1 MKVTINEL
9 DTFVSIVD
17 EGTISQAAEHLGV
30 TVSAVSRALSRL
42 EKKLNTSLFRRTTRR
57 LELTQEGEKY
67 LERVRSILSDLEDA
81 GDMMVKNKEV
91 PSGKLRI
98 DAATPFMLHVIAP
111 LIDKYSNAYPQ
122 IDIELV
128 SNESLVDLLEARTD
142 VAVRIGELKDSSL
155 SATPLGLSQ
164 IRILASPVYLKKHGT
179 PKIVEDLVH
188 HQLLGFNSLEK
199 LNDWP
204 IYDAANN
211 LFHIHTNIKAD
222 SGETLRQLAL
232 CGIGI
237 VCLSDFMTYQDIQK
251 GDLIQLFESSTIK
264 MQQPINLVYYKNRK
278 LSERVSSFIE
288 FLKATPAP
296 IWYAQ
301 KRRFKMSKK

>member
-9 DTFVSIVD
+9 VTFISIVD
-17 EGTISQAAEHLGV
+17 EGTISQAAEHLDV

-42 EKKLNTSLFRRTTRR
+42 EKKLNTALFRRTTRR

-67 LERVRSILSDLEDA
+67 LVRVRSILEELEA
-81 GDMMVKNKEV
+81 AENMLIMNKEV

-111 LIDKYSNAYPQ
+111 LIDKYSSAYPQ
-122 IDIELV
+122 IDIELI
-128 SNESLVDLLEARTD
+128 SNENLVDLLEQRTD
-142 VAVRIGELKDSSL
+142 IAVRIGELKDSTL

-164 IRILASPVYLKKHGT
+164 LRILASPAYLKKHGT
-179 PKIVEDLVH
+179 PQNLEELAQ
-188 HQLLGFNSLEK
+188 HQLLGFSSLEK

-204 IYDAANN
+204 IYDAFNN
-211 LFHIHTNIKAD
+211 LFHVDTNIKTD

-232 CGIGI
+232 CGTGI
-237 VCLSDFMTYQDIQK
+237 VCLSDFMTQQDIREGRLVQI
-251 GDLIQLFESSTIK
+251 LISSTIK

-288 FLKATPAP
+288 FLKAEMPSH
-296 IWYAQ
+296 
-301 KRRFKMSKK
+301 K

>member
-9 DTFVSIVD
+9 VTFISIVD
-17 EGTISQAAEHLGV
+17 EGTISQAAEHLDV

-42 EKKLNTSLFRRTTRR
+42 EKKLNTALFRRTTRR

-67 LERVRSILSDLEDA
+67 LVRVRSILEELEA
-81 GDMMVKNKEV
+81 AENMLIMNKEV

-111 LIDKYSNAYPQ
+111 LIDKYSSAYPQ
-122 IDIELV
+122 IDIELI
-128 SNESLVDLLEARTD
+128 SNENLVDLLEQRTD
-142 VAVRIGELKDSSL
+142 IAVRIGELKDSTL

-164 IRILASPVYLKKHGT
+164 IRILASPAYLEKHGT
-179 PKIVEDLVH
+179 PQNLEELTQ
-188 HQLLGFNSLEK
+188 HQLLGFSSLEK

-204 IYDAANN
+204 IYDAFNN
-211 LFHIHTNIKAD
+211 LFHVDTNIKTD

-232 CGIGI
+232 CGTGI
-237 VCLSDFMTYQDIQK
+237 VCLSDFMTQQDIREGRLVQI
-251 GDLIQLFESSTIK
+251 LISSTIK

-288 FLKATPAP
+288 FLKAEMPSH
-296 IWYAQ
+296 
-301 KRRFKMSKK
+301 K

>member
-42 EKKLNTSLFRRTTRR
+42 EKKLNTALFRRTTRR

-67 LERVRSILSDLEDA
+67 LARVRSILSDLEDA
-81 GDMMVKNKEV
+81 EDMMVKNKKV

-155 SATPLGLSQ
+155 SATSLGLSQ
-164 IRILASPVYLKKHGT
+164 IRILASPAYLKKHGT
-179 PKIVEDLVH
+179 PKNVEDLAH

-211 LFHIHTNIKAD
+211 LLHIHTNIKAD

-232 CGIGI
+232 CGTGI

-251 GDLIQLFESSTIK
+251 GDLIPLLVPITIK

-288 FLKATPAP
+288 FLKAEVMP
-296 IWYAQ
+296 
-301 KRRFKMSKK
+301 

>member
-9 DTFVSIVD
+9 VTFISIVD
-17 EGTISQAAEHLGV
+17 EGTISQAAEHLDV

-42 EKKLNTSLFRRTTRR
+42 EKKLNTALFRRTTRR

-67 LERVRSILSDLEDA
+67 LVRVRSILEELEA
-81 GDMMVKNKEV
+81 AENMLIMNKEV

-111 LIDKYSNAYPQ
+111 LIDKYSSAYPQ
-122 IDIELV
+122 IGIELI
-128 SNESLVDLLEARTD
+128 SNENLVDLLEQRTD
-142 VAVRIGELKDSSL
+142 IAVRIGELKDSTL

-164 IRILASPVYLKKHGT
+164 IRILASPAYLKKHGT
-179 PKIVEDLVH
+179 PQNLEELTQ
-188 HQLLGFNSLEK
+188 HQLLGFSSLEK

-204 IYDAANN
+204 IYDAFNN
-211 LFHIHTNIKAD
+211 LFHVDTNIKTD

-232 CGIGI
+232 CGTGI
-237 VCLSDFMTYQDIQK
+237 VCLSDFMTQQDIREGRLVQI
-251 GDLIQLFESSTIK
+251 LISSTIK

-288 FLKATPAP
+288 FLKAEMPSH
-296 IWYAQ
+296 
-301 KRRFKMSKK
+301 K

>member
-17 EGTISQAAEHLGV
+17 EGTVSQAAEHLGV

-288 FLKATPAP
+288 FLKAEVTL
-296 IWYAQ
+296 
-301 KRRFKMSKK
+301 

>member
-9 DTFVSIVD
+9 VTFISIVD
-17 EGTISQAAEHLGV
+17 EGTISQAAEHLDV

-42 EKKLNTSLFRRTTRR
+42 EKKLNTALFRRTTRR
-57 LELTQEGEKY
+57 LDLTQEGEKY
-67 LERVRSILSDLEDA
+67 LVRVRSILEELEA
-81 GDMMVKNKEV
+81 AENMLIMNKEV

-111 LIDKYSNAYPQ
+111 LIDKYSSAYPQ
-122 IDIELV
+122 IDIELI
-128 SNESLVDLLEARTD
+128 SNENLVDLLEQRTD
-142 VAVRIGELKDSSL
+142 IAVRIGELKDSTL

-164 IRILASPVYLKKHGT
+164 IRILASPAYLKKHGT
-179 PKIVEDLVH
+179 PQNLEELTQ
-188 HQLLGFNSLEK
+188 HQLLGFSSLEK

-204 IYDAANN
+204 IYDAFNN
-211 LFHIHTNIKAD
+211 LFHVDTNIKTD

-232 CGIGI
+232 CGTGI
-237 VCLSDFMTYQDIQK
+237 VCLSDFMTQQDIREGRLVQI
-251 GDLIQLFESSTIK
+251 LISSTIK

-288 FLKATPAP
+288 FLKAEMPSH
-296 IWYAQ
+296 
-301 KRRFKMSKK
+301 K

>member
-9 DTFVSIVD
+9 VTFISIVD
-17 EGTISQAAEHLGV
+17 EGTISQAAEHLDV

-42 EKKLNTSLFRRTTRR
+42 EKKLNTALFRRTTRR

-67 LERVRSILSDLEDA
+67 LVRVRSILEELEA
-81 GDMMVKNKEV
+81 AENMLIMNKEV

-111 LIDKYSNAYPQ
+111 LIDKYSSAYPQ
-122 IDIELV
+122 IDIELI
-128 SNESLVDLLEARTD
+128 SNENLVDLLEQRTD
-142 VAVRIGELKDSSL
+142 IAVRIGELKDSTL

-164 IRILASPVYLKKHGT
+164 IRILASPAYLKKHGT
-179 PKIVEDLVH
+179 PQNLEELTQ
-188 HQLLGFNSLEK
+188 HQLLGFSSLEK
-199 LNDWP
+199 LHDWP
-204 IYDAANN
+204 IYDAFNN
-211 LFHIHTNIKAD
+211 LFHVDTNIKTD

-232 CGIGI
+232 CGTGI
-237 VCLSDFMTYQDIQK
+237 VCLSDFMTQQDIREGRLVQI
-251 GDLIQLFESSTIK
+251 LISSTIK

-288 FLKATPAP
+288 FLKAEMPSH
-296 IWYAQ
+296 
-301 KRRFKMSKK
+301 K

>member
-9 DTFVSIVD
+9 VTFISIVD
-17 EGTISQAAEHLGV
+17 EGTISQAAEHLDV

-42 EKKLNTSLFRRTTRR
+42 EKKLDTALFRRTTRR

-67 LERVRSILSDLEDA
+67 LVRVRSILEELEA
-81 GDMMVKNKEV
+81 AENMLIMNKEV

-111 LIDKYSNAYPQ
+111 LIDKYSSAYPQ
-122 IDIELV
+122 IDIELI
-128 SNESLVDLLEARTD
+128 SNENLVDLLEQRTD
-142 VAVRIGELKDSSL
+142 IAVRIGELKDSTL

-164 IRILASPVYLKKHGT
+164 IRILASPAYLKKHGT
-179 PKIVEDLVH
+179 PQNLEELTQ
-188 HQLLGFNSLEK
+188 HQLLGFSSLEK

-204 IYDAANN
+204 IYDAFNN
-211 LFHIHTNIKAD
+211 LFHVDTNIKTD

-232 CGIGI
+232 CGTGI
-237 VCLSDFMTYQDIQK
+237 VCLSDFMTQQDIREGRLVQI
-251 GDLIQLFESSTIK
+251 LVSSTIK

-288 FLKATPAP
+288 FLKAEMPSH
-296 IWYAQ
+296 
-301 KRRFKMSKK
+301 K

>member
-42 EKKLNTSLFRRTTRR
+42 EKKLNTALFRRTTRR

-67 LERVRSILSDLEDA
+67 LARVRSILSDLEDA
-81 GDMMVKNKEV
+81 GDMMVKNKQV

-111 LIDKYSNAYPQ
+111 LIDKYSKAYPQ

-164 IRILASPVYLKKHGT
+164 IRILASPAYLEKHGT
-179 PKIVEDLVH
+179 PKSVEDLAH

-211 LFHIHTNIKAD
+211 LLHIHTNIKAD

-232 CGIGI
+232 CGAGI

-251 GDLIQLFESSTIK
+251 GDLIPLLVPSTLK

-278 LSERVSSFIE
+278 LSERVSSFIK
-288 FLKATPAP
+288 FLKAEV
-296 IWYAQ
+296 
-301 KRRFKMSKK
+301 ML

>member
-9 DTFVSIVD
+9 VTFISIVD
-17 EGTISQAAEHLGV
+17 EGTISQAAEHLDV

-42 EKKLNTSLFRRTTRR
+42 EKKLNTALFRRTTRR

-67 LERVRSILSDLEDA
+67 LVRVRSILEELEA
-81 GDMMVKNKEV
+81 AENMLIMNKEV

-111 LIDKYSNAYPQ
+111 LIDKYSSAYPQ
-122 IDIELV
+122 IDIELI
-128 SNESLVDLLEARTD
+128 SNENLVDLLEQRTD
-142 VAVRIGELKDSSL
+142 IAVRIGELKDSTL

-164 IRILASPVYLKKHGT
+164 IRILASPAYLKKHGT
-179 PKIVEDLVH
+179 PQNLEELTQ
-188 HQLLGFNSLEK
+188 HQLLGFSSLEK

-204 IYDAANN
+204 IYDAFNN
-211 LFHIHTNIKAD
+211 LFHVDTNIKTD

-232 CGIGI
+232 CGTGI
-237 VCLSDFMTYQDIQK
+237 VCLSDFMTQQDIREGLLVQI
-251 GDLIQLFESSTIK
+251 LISSTIK

-288 FLKATPAP
+288 FLKAEMPSH
-296 IWYAQ
+296 
-301 KRRFKMSKK
+301 K

>member
-9 DTFVSIVD
+9 VTFISIVD
-17 EGTISQAAEHLGV
+17 EGTISQAAEHLDV

-42 EKKLNTSLFRRTTRR
+42 EKKLNTALFRRTTRR

-67 LERVRSILSDLEDA
+67 LVRVRSILEELEA
-81 GDMMVKNKEV
+81 AENMLIMNKEV

-111 LIDKYSNAYPQ
+111 LIDKYSSAYPQ
-122 IDIELV
+122 IDIELI
-128 SNESLVDLLEARTD
+128 SNENLVDLLEQRTD
-142 VAVRIGELKDSSL
+142 IAVRIGELKDSTL

-164 IRILASPVYLKKHGT
+164 IRILASPAYLKKHGT
-179 PKIVEDLVH
+179 PQNLEELTQ
-188 HQLLGFNSLEK
+188 HQLLGFSSLEK

-204 IYDAANN
+204 IYDALNN
-211 LFHIHTNIKAD
+211 LFHVDTNIKTD

-232 CGIGI
+232 CGTGI
-237 VCLSDFMTYQDIQK
+237 VCLSDFMTQQDIREGRLVQI
-251 GDLIQLFESSTIK
+251 LASSTIK

-288 FLKATPAP
+288 FLKAEMPSH
-296 IWYAQ
+296 
-301 KRRFKMSKK
+301 K

>member
-9 DTFVSIVD
+9 VTFISIVD
-17 EGTISQAAEHLGV
+17 EGTISQAAEHLDV

-42 EKKLNTSLFRRTTRR
+42 EKKLNTALFRRTTRR

-67 LERVRSILSDLEDA
+67 LVRVRSILEELEA
-81 GDMMVKNKEV
+81 AENMLIRNKEV

-111 LIDKYSNAYPQ
+111 LIDKYSSAYPQ
-122 IDIELV
+122 IDIELI
-128 SNESLVDLLEARTD
+128 SNENLVDLLEQRTD
-142 VAVRIGELKDSSL
+142 IAVRIGELKDSTL

-164 IRILASPVYLKKHGT
+164 IRILASPAYLKKHGT
-179 PKIVEDLVH
+179 PQNLEELTQ
-188 HQLLGFNSLEK
+188 HQLLGFSSLEK

-204 IYDAANN
+204 IYDAFNN
-211 LFHIHTNIKAD
+211 LFHVDTNIKTD

-232 CGIGI
+232 CGTGI
-237 VCLSDFMTYQDIQK
+237 VCLSDFMTQRDIQE
-251 GDLIQLFESSTIK
+251 GRLVQILASSTIK

-288 FLKATPAP
+288 FLKAEMPSH
-296 IWYAQ
+296 
-301 KRRFKMSKK
+301 K

>member
-9 DTFVSIVD
+9 VTFISIVD
-17 EGTISQAAEHLGV
+17 EGTISQAAEHLDV

-42 EKKLNTSLFRRTTRR
+42 EKKLNTALFRRTTRR

-67 LERVRSILSDLEDA
+67 LVRVRSILEELEA
-81 GDMMVKNKEV
+81 AENMLIRNKEV

-111 LIDKYSNAYPQ
+111 LIDKYSSAYPQ
-122 IDIELV
+122 IDIELI
-128 SNESLVDLLEARTD
+128 SNENLVDLLEQRTD
-142 VAVRIGELKDSSL
+142 IAVRIGELKDSTL

-164 IRILASPVYLKKHGT
+164 IRILASPAYLKKHGT
-179 PKIVEDLVH
+179 PQNLEELAQ
-188 HQLLGFNSLEK
+188 HQLLGFSSLEK

-204 IYDAANN
+204 IYDAFNN
-211 LFHIHTNIKAD
+211 LFHVDTNIKTD

-232 CGIGI
+232 CGTGI
-237 VCLSDFMTYQDIQK
+237 VCLSDFMTQRDIQE
-251 GDLIQLFESSTIK
+251 GRLVQILVSSTIK

-288 FLKATPAP
+288 FLKAE
-296 IWYAQ
+296 
-301 KRRFKMSKK
+301 MSSH

>member
-9 DTFVSIVD
+9 VTFISIVD
-17 EGTISQAAEHLGV
+17 EGTISQAAEHLDV

-42 EKKLNTSLFRRTTRR
+42 EKKLNTALFRRTTRR

-67 LERVRSILSDLEDA
+67 LVRVRSILEELEA
-81 GDMMVKNKEV
+81 AENMLIMNKEV

-111 LIDKYSNAYPQ
+111 LIDKYSSAYPQ
-122 IDIELV
+122 IDIELI
-128 SNESLVDLLEARTD
+128 SNENLVDLLEQRTD
-142 VAVRIGELKDSSL
+142 IAVRIGELKDSTL
-155 SATPLGLSQ
+155 SATPIGLSQ
-164 IRILASPVYLKKHGT
+164 IRILASPAYLKKHGI
-179 PKIVEDLVH
+179 PQNLEQLAQ
-188 HQLLGFNSLEK
+188 HQLLGFSSLEK

-204 IYDAANN
+204 IYDASNN
-211 LFHIHTNIKAD
+211 LFHVDTNIKTD

-232 CGIGI
+232 CGTGI
-237 VCLSDFMTYQDIQK
+237 VCLSDFMTQRDIQE
-251 GDLIQLFESSTIK
+251 GRLVQILASSTIN

-288 FLKATPAP
+288 FLKTEMPS
-296 IWYAQ
+296 YD
-301 KRRFKMSKK
+301 

>member
-17 EGTISQAAEHLGV
+17 EGTISQAAEHLGI

-288 FLKATPAP
+288 FLKAEVTL
-296 IWYAQ
+296 
-301 KRRFKMSKK
+301 

>member
-9 DTFVSIVD
+9 VTFISIVD
-17 EGTISQAAEHLGV
+17 EGTISQAAEHLDV

-42 EKKLNTSLFRRTTRR
+42 EKKLNTALFRRTTRR

-67 LERVRSILSDLEDA
+67 LVRVRSILEELEA
-81 GDMMVKNKEV
+81 AENMLIMNKEV

-111 LIDKYSNAYPQ
+111 LIDKYSSAYPQ
-122 IDIELV
+122 IDIELI
-128 SNESLVDLLEARTD
+128 SNENLVDLLEQRTD
-142 VAVRIGELKDSSL
+142 IAVRIGELKDSTL

-164 IRILASPVYLKKHGT
+164 IRILASPAYLKKHGT
-179 PKIVEDLVH
+179 PQNLEELAQ
-188 HQLLGFNSLEK
+188 HQLLGFSSLEK

-204 IYDAANN
+204 IYDAFNN
-211 LFHIHTNIKAD
+211 LFHVDTNIKTD

-232 CGIGI
+232 CGTGI
-237 VCLSDFMTYQDIQK
+237 VCLSDFMTQQDIREGRLVQI
-251 GDLIQLFESSTIK
+251 LISSTIK

-288 FLKATPAP
+288 FLKAEMPSH
-296 IWYAQ
+296 
-301 KRRFKMSKK
+301 K

>member
-9 DTFVSIVD
+9 VTFISIVD
-17 EGTISQAAEHLGV
+17 EGTISQAAEHLDV

-42 EKKLNTSLFRRTTRR
+42 EKKLNTALFRRTTRR

-67 LERVRSILSDLEDA
+67 LVRVRSILEELEA
-81 GDMMVKNKEV
+81 AENMLIMNKEV

-111 LIDKYSNAYPQ
+111 LIDKYSSAYPQ
-122 IDIELV
+122 IDIELI
-128 SNESLVDLLEARTD
+128 SNENLVDLLEQRTD
-142 VAVRIGELKDSSL
+142 IAVRIGELKDSTL

-164 IRILASPVYLKKHGT
+164 IRILASPAYLKKHGT
-179 PKIVEDLVH
+179 PQNLEELTQ
-188 HQLLGFNSLEK
+188 HQLLGFSSLEK

-204 IYDAANN
+204 IYDAFNN
-211 LFHIHTNIKAD
+211 LFHVDTNIKTD

-232 CGIGI
+232 CGTGI
-237 VCLSDFMTYQDIQK
+237 VCLSDFMTQQDIREGRLVQI
-251 GDLIQLFESSTIK
+251 LISSTIK

-288 FLKATPAP
+288 FLKAEMP
-296 IWYAQ
+296 
-301 KRRFKMSKK
+301 SHE

>member
-155 SATPLGLSQ
+155 SATPLGLSL

-288 FLKATPAP
+288 FLKAEVTL
-296 IWYAQ
+296 
-301 KRRFKMSKK
+301 

>member
-188 HQLLGFNSLEK
+188 HQLLGFNSLVK

-288 FLKATPAP
+288 FLKAEVTL
-296 IWYAQ
+296 
-301 KRRFKMSKK
+301 

>member
-164 IRILASPVYLKKHGT
+164 IRILASPVYLKKHGI
-179 PKIVEDLVH
+179 PKSVEDLAH

-211 LFHIHTNIKAD
+211 LFHIHTNIKVD

-232 CGIGI
+232 YGTGI

-264 MQQPINLVYYKNRK
+264 IQQSINLVYYKNRK

-288 FLKATPAP
+288 FLKAEVTL
-296 IWYAQ
+296 
-301 KRRFKMSKK
+301 

>member
-42 EKKLNTSLFRRTTRR
+42 EKKLNTALFRRTTRR

-67 LERVRSILSDLEDA
+67 LARVRNILSDLEDA
-81 GDMMVKNKEV
+81 EDMMVKNKEV

-164 IRILASPVYLKKHGT
+164 IRILASPAYLKKHGT
-179 PKIVEDLVH
+179 PKSVEDLAH

-211 LFHIHTNIKAD
+211 LLHIHTNIKAD

-232 CGIGI
+232 CGTGI

-251 GDLIQLFESSTIK
+251 GHLIQLLVPITIK
-264 MQQPINLVYYKNRK
+264 IQQPINLVYYKNRK

-288 FLKATPAP
+288 FLKAEVTL
-296 IWYAQ
+296 YDG
-301 KRRFKMSKK
+301 

>member
-9 DTFVSIVD
+9 VTFISIVD
-17 EGTISQAAEHLGV
+17 EGTISQAAEHLDI

-42 EKKLNTSLFRRTTRR
+42 EKKLNTALFRRTTRR

-67 LERVRSILSDLEDA
+67 LVRVRSILEELEA
-81 GDMMVKNKEV
+81 AENMLIRNKEV

-111 LIDKYSNAYPQ
+111 LIDKYSSAYPQ
-122 IDIELV
+122 IDIELI
-128 SNESLVDLLEARTD
+128 SNENLVDLLEQRTD
-142 VAVRIGELKDSSL
+142 IAVRIGELKDSTL

-164 IRILASPVYLKKHGT
+164 IRILASPAYLKKHGT
-179 PKIVEDLVH
+179 PQNLEELAQ
-188 HQLLGFNSLEK
+188 HQLLGFSSLEK

-204 IYDAANN
+204 IYDAFNN
-211 LFHIHTNIKAD
+211 LFHVDTNIKTD

-232 CGIGI
+232 CGTGI
-237 VCLSDFMTYQDIQK
+237 VCLSDFMTQQDIREGRLVQI
-251 GDLIQLFESSTIK
+251 LISSTIK

-288 FLKATPAP
+288 FLKAEMPSH
-296 IWYAQ
+296 
-301 KRRFKMSKK
+301 K

>member
-179 PKIVEDLVH
+179 PKVVEDLVH

-288 FLKATPAP
+288 FLKAEVTL
-296 IWYAQ
+296 
-301 KRRFKMSKK
+301 

>member
-288 FLKATPAP
+288 FLKAEVTL
-296 IWYAQ
+296 
-301 KRRFKMSKK
+301 

>member
-9 DTFVSIVD
+9 DTFISIVD
-17 EGTISQAAEHLGV
+17 EGTISQAAEHLNV

-42 EKKLNTSLFRRTTRR
+42 EKKLNTALFRRTTRR

-67 LERVRSILSDLEDA
+67 LVRVRSILKDLEA
-81 GDMMVKNKEV
+81 AENMLIKNKEV

-111 LIDKYSNAYPQ
+111 LIDKYSSAYPQ
-122 IDIELV
+122 IDIELI
-128 SNESLVDLLEARTD
+128 SNENLVDLLEQRTD
-142 VAVRIGELKDSSL
+142 IAVRIGELKDSTL

-164 IRILASPVYLKKHGT
+164 IRILASPAYLKKHGT
-179 PKIVEDLVH
+179 PKILEELVH
-188 HQLLGFNSLEK
+188 HQLLGFSSLEK

-204 IYDAANN
+204 IYDASNN
-211 LFHIHTNIKAD
+211 LFHVDTNIKAD

-232 CGIGI
+232 CGTGI
-237 VCLSDFMTYQDIQK
+237 VCLSDFMTQQDIQE
-251 GDLIQLFESSTIK
+251 GLLVQLLVSSTIK
-264 MQQPINLVYYKNRK
+264 MQQPINLVYYRNRE

-288 FLKATPAP
+288 FLKAEMTA
-296 IWYAQ
+296 
-301 KRRFKMSKK
+301 

>member
-42 EKKLNTSLFRRTTRR
+42 EKKLNTALFRRTTRR

-67 LERVRSILSDLEDA
+67 LARVRSILSDLEDA
-81 GDMMVKNKEV
+81 EDMMVKNKEV

-155 SATPLGLSQ
+155 SATSLGLSQ
-164 IRILASPVYLKKHGT
+164 IRILASPAYLKKHGT
-179 PKIVEDLVH
+179 PKNVEDLAH

-211 LFHIHTNIKAD
+211 LLHIHTNIKAD
-222 SGETLRQLAL
+222 SGETLRQLTL
-232 CGIGI
+232 CGTGI

-251 GDLIQLFESSTIK
+251 GDLIPLLVPITIK

-288 FLKATPAP
+288 FLKAEVMP
-296 IWYAQ
+296 
-301 KRRFKMSKK
+301 

>member
-42 EKKLNTSLFRRTTRR
+42 EKKLNTSLFRRTTRC

-288 FLKATPAP
+288 FLKAEVTL
-296 IWYAQ
+296 
-301 KRRFKMSKK
+301 

>member
-9 DTFVSIVD
+9 VTFISIVD
-17 EGTISQAAEHLGV
+17 EGTISQAAEQLDV

-42 EKKLNTSLFRRTTRR
+42 EKKLNTALFRRTTRR

-67 LERVRSILSDLEDA
+67 LVRVRSILEELEA
-81 GDMMVKNKEV
+81 AENMLIMNKKV

-111 LIDKYSNAYPQ
+111 LIDKYSSAYPQ
-122 IDIELV
+122 IDIELI
-128 SNESLVDLLEARTD
+128 SNENLVDLLEQRTD
-142 VAVRIGELKDSSL
+142 VAVRIGELKDSTL

-164 IRILASPVYLKKHGT
+164 LRILASPTYLKKHGT
-179 PKIVEDLVH
+179 PQNLEELAQ
-188 HQLLGFNSLEK
+188 HQLLGFSSLEK

-204 IYDAANN
+204 IYDAFNN
-211 LFHIHTNIKAD
+211 LFHVDTNIKTD

-232 CGIGI
+232 CGTGI
-237 VCLSDFMTYQDIQK
+237 VCLSDFMTQQDIQE
-251 GDLIQLFESSTIK
+251 GRLVQILVSSTIK

-288 FLKATPAP
+288 FLKAE
-296 IWYAQ
+296 
-301 KRRFKMSKK
+301 MSSH

>member
-9 DTFVSIVD
+9 VTFISIVD
-17 EGTISQAAEHLGV
+17 EGTISQAAEHLDV

-42 EKKLNTSLFRRTTRR
+42 EKKLNTVLFRRTTRR

-67 LERVRSILSDLEDA
+67 LVRVRSILEELEA
-81 GDMMVKNKEV
+81 AENMLIMNKEV

-111 LIDKYSNAYPQ
+111 LIDKYSSAYPQ
-122 IDIELV
+122 IDIELI
-128 SNESLVDLLEARTD
+128 SNENLVDLLEQRTD
-142 VAVRIGELKDSSL
+142 IAVRIGELKDSTL

-164 IRILASPVYLKKHGT
+164 IRILASPAYLKKHGT
-179 PKIVEDLVH
+179 PQNLEELTQ
-188 HQLLGFNSLEK
+188 HQLLGFSSLEK

-204 IYDAANN
+204 IYDAFNN
-211 LFHIHTNIKAD
+211 LFHVDTNIKTD

-232 CGIGI
+232 CGTGI
-237 VCLSDFMTYQDIQK
+237 VCLSDFMTQQDIREGRLVQI
-251 GDLIQLFESSTIK
+251 LISSTIK

-288 FLKATPAP
+288 FLKAEMPSH
-296 IWYAQ
+296 
-301 KRRFKMSKK
+301 K

>member
-17 EGTISQAAEHLGV
+17 EGSISQAAEHLGV

-288 FLKATPAP
+288 FLKAEVTL
-296 IWYAQ
+296 
-301 KRRFKMSKK
+301 

>member
-30 TVSAVSRALSRL
+30 TVSTVSRALSRL

-155 SATPLGLSQ
+155 NATPLGLSQ
-164 IRILASPVYLKKHGT
+164 IRILASPIYLKKHGI
-179 PKIVEDLVH
+179 PKSVEDLAH

-211 LFHIHTNIKAD
+211 LFHIHTNIKVD

-232 CGIGI
+232 CGTGI

-251 GDLIQLFESSTIK
+251 GDLIQLFVSSTIK

-288 FLKATPAP
+288 FLKAEVTL
-296 IWYAQ
+296 
-301 KRRFKMSKK
+301 

>member
-9 DTFVSIVD
+9 VTFISIVD
-17 EGTISQAAEHLGV
+17 EGTISKAAEHLGV

-42 EKKLNTSLFRRTTRR
+42 EKKLNTALFRRTTRR

-67 LERVRSILSDLEDA
+67 LVRVRSILEELEA
-81 GDMMVKNKEV
+81 AENMLIMNKEV

-111 LIDKYSNAYPQ
+111 LIDKYSSAYPQ
-122 IDIELV
+122 IDIELI
-128 SNESLVDLLEARTD
+128 SNENLVDLLEQRTD
-142 VAVRIGELKDSSL
+142 IAVRIGELKDSTL

-164 IRILASPVYLKKHGT
+164 IRILASPAYLKKHGT
-179 PKIVEDLVH
+179 PQNLEELTQ
-188 HQLLGFNSLEK
+188 HQLLGFSSLEK

-204 IYDAANN
+204 IYDAFNN
-211 LFHIHTNIKAD
+211 LFHVDTNIKTD

-232 CGIGI
+232 CGTGI
-237 VCLSDFMTYQDIQK
+237 VCLSDFMTQRDIQE
-251 GDLIQLFESSTIK
+251 GRLVQILASSTIK

-288 FLKATPAP
+288 FLKAEMPSH
-296 IWYAQ
+296 
-301 KRRFKMSKK
+301 K

>member
-67 LERVRSILSDLEDA
+67 LARVRSILSDLEDA
-81 GDMMVKNKEV
+81 EDMMVKNKEV

-142 VAVRIGELKDSSL
+142 VAVRIGELKDSLL
-155 SATPLGLSQ
+155 SATSLGLSQ
-164 IRILASPVYLKKHGT
+164 IRILASPAYLKKHGT
-179 PKIVEDLVH
+179 PKNVEDLAH

-211 LFHIHTNIKAD
+211 LLHIHTNIKAD

-232 CGIGI
+232 CGTGI

-251 GDLIQLFESSTIK
+251 GDLIPLLVPITIK

-288 FLKATPAP
+288 FLKAEVMP
-296 IWYAQ
+296 
-301 KRRFKMSKK
+301 